1 MDTFD
6 RISALL
12 KEHGMTQADLS
23 RATGI
28 STGLISQWKKRMQQP
43 SSEKLKAMA
52 DYFGVSVDWLLTGT
66 EDKKEKPT
74 ASGELQDVYLSFA
87 RQAQEQGISPHDI
100 ELAIETIKALRDK
113 SK

>member
-1 MDTFD
+1 MNKKTTF
-6 RISALL
+6 IFAFILGAASGSAVTWYSVKKKYEEIAQREIDSV
-12 KEHGMTQADLS
+12 KEVFA
-23 RATGI
+23 
-28 STGLISQWKKRMQQP
+28 KKR
-43 SSEKLKAMA
+43 EKEQNKDVVAKN
-52 DYFGVSVDWLLTGT
+52 VT